1 MNYVGFVTM
10 ILKNILQKKT
20 FYEICFGSAGSAS
33 ASACFADGSA
43 NAYQDLLNPMS
54 LKCA

>member
-33 ASACFADGSA
+33 ASGSA